1 MTDFERVPPT
11 GRGPA
16 SETTSAEAANPE
28 TQGANGPQAGYGQ
41 QAAFAP
47 QAAHGPQVSHGPQ
60 ATYGP
65 QAPYAPQAPYGPR
78 PPYAYAPVPV
88 PPSTNNK
95 AIAALVLGILAIV
108 VPFAGMIIG
117 VVAIVF
123 AGLAL
128 KELKYFGGQG
138 RGLAFAGL
146 ICGIIGTVLYSLV
159 LAVIYIIAIIYA
171 DPTLTDSGSQIQFSV

>member
-11 GRGPA
+11 GRAPA
-16 SETTSAEAANPE
+16 SETSSTETANTEAQA
-28 TQGANGPQAGYGQ
+28 ANGPRAGYGPH
-41 QAAFAP
+41 AAFAP
-47 QAAHGPQVSHGPQ
+47 QAAHG
-60 ATYGP
+60 
-65 QAPYAPQAPYGPR
+65 PQAPYGPR
-78 PPYAYAPVPV
+78 PPYAYGPVPV